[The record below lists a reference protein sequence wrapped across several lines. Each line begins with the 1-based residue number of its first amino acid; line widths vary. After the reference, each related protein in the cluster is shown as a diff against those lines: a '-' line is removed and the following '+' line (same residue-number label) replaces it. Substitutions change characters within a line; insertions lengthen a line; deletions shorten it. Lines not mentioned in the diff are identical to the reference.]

1 GFLAPEALAGGGG
14 PAADVFAL
22 GCLLCFRLFGA
33 PPWAWPEALVDA
45 VRRGER
51 AVELRLGE
59 LAAEVEA
66 PAELLALLR
75 RLLALDGSRRLV
87 DLRLVLARLQALLA
101 TCRARQGRSDR
112 AAETGPTWWLPARW
126 PYAGTPLAPALALL
140 LPSPRARLVAVA
152 GPPGSGR
159 ARVVEEL
166 VATLQAQ
173 SEGPPARLC
182 PAERLGAA
190 VEAPAAGWIE
200 AWIAGAE
207 AAVFG

>member
-1 GFLAPEALAGGGG
+1 SLSEAIAVAHALRAIHEAGTHHGDVSPGNVVAGEGGVALTDFGQIGCLGCGTPGFLAPEALAGGGG

-33 PPWAWPEALVDA
+33 PPWARPEALVDA

-101 TCRARQGRSDR
+101 TCRARQGR
-112 AAETGPTWWLPARW
+112 
-126 PYAGTPLAPALALL
+126 
-140 LPSPRARLVAVA
+140 
-152 GPPGSGR
+152 
-159 ARVVEEL
+159 
-166 VATLQAQ
+166 
-173 SEGPPARLC
+173 
-182 PAERLGAA
+182 
-190 VEAPAAGWIE
+190 
-200 AWIAGAE
+200 
-207 AAVFG
+207 